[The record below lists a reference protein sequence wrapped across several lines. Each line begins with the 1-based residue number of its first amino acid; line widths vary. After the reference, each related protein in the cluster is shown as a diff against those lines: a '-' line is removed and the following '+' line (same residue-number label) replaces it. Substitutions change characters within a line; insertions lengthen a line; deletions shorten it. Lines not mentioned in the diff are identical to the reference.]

1 MIVRRPRMVLD
12 HALTL
17 ILNHLIFTT
26 YYSASIPTSLFFW
39 LVMLGG
45 AIIMVPTAE
54 QACVQR
60 EMREGLAV
68 VRPPREEDIELEGLV
83 GRED

>member
-1 MIVRRPRMVLD
+1 MLVRRPRMVLD

-17 ILNHLIFTT
+17 LLNHLIFTT

-39 LVMLGG
+39 LVMVGG
-45 AIIMVPTAE
+45 ALIMVPAAE
-54 QACVQR
+54 QACVKR

-68 VRPPREEDIELEGLV
+68 IRPPRDEDIELEGLV
-83 GRED
+83 ERED